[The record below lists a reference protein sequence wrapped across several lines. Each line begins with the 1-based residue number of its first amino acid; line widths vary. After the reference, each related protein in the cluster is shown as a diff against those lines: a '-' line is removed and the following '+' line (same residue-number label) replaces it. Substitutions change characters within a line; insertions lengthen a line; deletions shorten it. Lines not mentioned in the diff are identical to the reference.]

1 MKSTVVSIILSMG
14 LLMRCSLCGD
24 GIEAPVLPP
33 QQSYDCNI
41 DSSQEREMEFDRILD
56 AMVQDGTIQVKPVSP
71 FMAKLRTI
79 GSTLFV
85 KYLAAKN
92 VLRRWWKLLWH
103 AQTKKHN
110 SIKRTA

>member
-1 MKSTVVSIILSMG
+1 
-14 LLMRCSLCGD
+14 MRCSLCGD
-24 GIEAPVLPP
+24 GIETPVM
-33 QQSYDCNI
+33 STEYSNAKI
-41 DSSQEREMEFDRILD
+41 DPSEEREMEFDKILD

-92 VLRRWWKLLWH
+92 VMRRWWKSLWH
-103 AQTKKHN
+103 AHTKKHN
-110 SIKRTA
+110 SIKRSAQAR